1 MEKLNLNV
9 EKRDTRGKGA
19 ARELRRRGFTPA
31 VIYRAGES
39 LPVQIAA
46 RELSRFINKTS
57 GEQVLV
63 TLDLADGSR
72 QAILKEYQ
80 KDPLSC
86 ELLHVD
92 FQEILATEEIEISVH
107 IVTTGECIGVKRD
120 KGMLQYGIREI
131 DIKCLPDKIP
141 GHIIVDVTEL
151 TLGKTIYVKDL
162 TLGEGVKVLT
172 DPGKMIVGVIAVKE
186 EVVVAPEAA
195 AETPEGAAAAA
206 AAGTA
211 AASGATPEPEVLKKG
226 KKAEEAAE

>member
-1 MEKLNLNV
+1 MGKLNLTV

-19 ARELRRRGFTPA
+19 ARELRRSGFTPG
-31 VIYRAGES
+31 VVYRAGDS
-39 LPVQIAA
+39 LPVRIAA
-46 RELSRFINKTS
+46 KELAKFVNKTA

-63 TLDLADGSR
+63 SLDLADGSR

-80 KDPLSC
+80 KDPLTG

-107 IVTTGECIGVKRD
+107 IITTGECIGVKRD

-141 GHIIVDVTEL
+141 GHIKVDVTDL
-151 TLGKTIYVKDL
+151 TLGKTIHVRDL
-162 TLGEGVKVLT
+162 SLGEGITVLT

-195 AETPEGAAAAA
+195 AAETAEAAAAA
-206 AAGTA
+206 PA
-211 AASGATPEPEVLKKG
+211 EPEVIKKG
-226 KKAEEAAE
+226 KKAEEEAE

>member
-1 MEKLNLNV
+1 MEKLNLTV

-19 ARELRRRGFTPA
+19 ARESRRSGFTPG
-31 VIYRAGES
+31 VVYRAGDS
-39 LPVQIAA
+39 IPVRIVAKDLA
-46 RELSRFINKTS
+46 RFVNKTA

-63 TLDLADGSR
+63 SLDLADGSR

-80 KDPLSC
+80 KDPLTG

-107 IVTTGECIGVKRD
+107 IITTGECIGVKRD
-120 KGMLQYGIREI
+120 KGLLQYGIREI

-141 GHIIVDVTEL
+141 GHVTVDVTSL
-151 TLGKTIYVKDL
+151 TIGKTIHVSDL
-162 TLGEGVKVLT
+162 SLGEGIKVLT

-195 AETPEGAAAAA
+195 AAETAEAAAAPA
-206 AAGTA
+206 
-211 AASGATPEPEVLKKG
+211 EPEVIKKG
-226 KKAEEAAE
+226 KKTEEEAG